1 MASPTVEALPG
12 QVRTAVIDFAR
23 RVRDRFGPR
32 VREVVL
38 YGSQARGDQ
47 GDDSD
52 IDVFVCVE
60 GLAERELGDVFDLAA
75 DVSLEH
81 DVTLQAFAP
90 LPAEHEFLVRN
101 ECRIVLDIAA
111 EGIAL

>member
-52 IDVFVCVE
+52 IDVF
-60 GLAERELGDVFDLAA
+60 DLAA